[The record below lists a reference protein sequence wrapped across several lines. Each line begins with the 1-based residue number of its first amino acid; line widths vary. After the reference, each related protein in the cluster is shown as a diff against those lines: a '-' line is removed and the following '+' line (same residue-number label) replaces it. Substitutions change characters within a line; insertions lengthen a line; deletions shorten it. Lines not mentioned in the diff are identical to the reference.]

1 MANTPENRP
10 LSELITSLVGD
21 ISGLFRKEINLAKAE
36 VSEKVSH
43 AMSGAEVLIGG
54 LVLAIGAVG
63 VLLAAVV
70 SGVAAF
76 LVASMGFAEQ
86 NAEALS
92 ALVVGGI
99 VGIIAWVMISKGMK
113 ALKNSSNLNL
123 DRTTTSLRRDA
134 QVLKERT

>member
-10 LSELITSLVGD
+10 LSELVTSLVGD
-21 ISGLFRKEINLAKAE
+21 ISGLFRKEVNLAKAE
-36 VSEKVSH
+36 VSEKISH
-43 AMSGAEVLIGG
+43 AMSGVEVLLGG
-54 LVLAIGAVG
+54 LIFAIGAVG
-63 VLLAAVV
+63 VLLAALV
-70 SGVAAF
+70 SGLAAF
-76 LVASMGFAEQ
+76 LVASLGFADQ

-92 ALVVGGI
+92 AVVVGLVVA
-99 VGIIAWVMISKGMK
+99 IIAWMMISKGIS